1 MRDDLP
7 PRPAFR
13 FSASDEAL
21 AVEGPPPR
29 QSEAAGAPALSQ
41 TGRVV
46 AIGAVLACLLGAA
59 IGLSSPKSFR
69 GAPDTETAKAKAAD
83 SAAEMTF
90 RPIGGRYQP
99 PDRARIMQA
108 YDDAGRLLREEG
120 VSGVARAGMACFD
133 RLARAPEFGLM
144 DYCLALDAYGAQAYQ
159 RAAGETAPPSTY
171 FGQAPVRRQRAVQQ
185 LTAGQTD
192 ANSRLLDTNRL
203 IQLVALQAQPPA
215 APAPSPAPAD
225 VQEAAAE
232 PAEPPHATLTI
243 PLPWGNPRREEPKP
257 PAPVVAER
265 DRPPPPAMRRREPRR
280 EYVEPGPPLARG
292 GPAPSFDCRLART
305 HGERMVCNE
314 PALAAADR
322 RMAAAFERALADA
335 PNPRALVADQNR
347 WLALRDDIAPDYEG
361 VMGLYQDR
369 IAELRRQRY

>member
-21 AVEGPPPR
+21 TAQGPAPGHDQPSR
-29 QSEAAGAPALSQ
+29 APALSQ
-41 TGRVV
+41 TGRIVM
-46 AIGAVLACLLGAA
+46 IGAVVACLLGAT
-59 IGLSSPKSFR
+59 IGLTSPKSFR
-69 GAPDTETAKAKAAD
+69 GAPDTESAKAKAVD
-83 SAAEMTF
+83 SAAELTF
-90 RPIGGRYQP
+90 RPITGRYQP

-120 VSGVARAGMACFD
+120 VSGVARASMACFD
-133 RLARAPEFGLM
+133 KLARQPEFGQM

-159 RAAGETAPPSTY
+159 RAAGDAAPPSTY
-171 FGQAPVRRQRAVQQ
+171 FGQAPVRRQRAVQE

-192 ANSRLLDTNRL
+192 PNSRLLDTNQL
-203 IQLVALQAQPPA
+203 IQQVALHANPPA
-215 APAPSPAPAD
+215 PPAPPPP
-225 VQEAAAE
+225 
-232 PAEPPHATLTI
+232 PAETADRSEPVRATLTA
-243 PLPWGNPRREEPKP
+243 PMPWPSPRQAEPKP
-257 PAPVVAER
+257 PPAVVAER
-265 DRPPPPAMRRREPRR
+265 DVEPPAPVRATRAQSRPE
-280 EYVEPGPPLARG
+280 
-292 GPAPSFDCRLART
+292 PSFDCRFART
-305 HGERMVCNE
+305 RGERMVCRE

-322 RMAAAFERALADA
+322 RMAAAFERALADT